1 MKNDVPLQNPLARRK
16 LASTY
21 FMDLSEGFEEAIWE
35 ASDGHPGDIDDR
47 REARFAMMMGGPL

>member
-1 MKNDVPLQNPLARRK
+1 MINDVPLQKPTARRK

-21 FMDLSEGFEEAIWE
+21 FMDLSEGFEEALWE
-35 ASDGHPGDIDDR
+35 QADNHPGDNDDR